1 MGRFDFHGW
10 SPPESF
16 RAGHVVVNE
25 EELPHL
31 TSRGVQDNLPG
42 YDFRIEHIVDT
53 KFRPLFPTDPLRQKP
68 RSRPVPG
75 TGLSLTDT
83 P

>member
-53 KFRPLFPTDPLRQKP
+53 KFRPLFPRRI
-68 RSRPVPG
+68 RSDKTEVQANAKNRAK
-75 TGLSLTDT
+75 SN
-83 P
+83 